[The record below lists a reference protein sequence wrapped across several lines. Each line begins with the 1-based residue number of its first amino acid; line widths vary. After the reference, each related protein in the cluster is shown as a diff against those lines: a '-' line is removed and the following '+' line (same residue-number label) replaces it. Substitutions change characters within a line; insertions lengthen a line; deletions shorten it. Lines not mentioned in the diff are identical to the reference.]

1 MEGKKT
7 IIVNLIGAPGVGKS
21 TTMAGVFSILKQR
34 GVDCEQ
40 ATEFAKELVWE
51 RREETF
57 KDELYIFAKQYHRL
71 FIVVGKV
78 DVVVTDRP
86 LVITACYNNI
96 SPKPIKGL
104 SEMAVNAFSE
114 YRNINIYL
122 NRVKKYNPNGRNQTE
137 RESDKIGKTIRQILD
152 DNHIDYDVLDA
163 DENVVAKVVD
173 KVLTELNKQGEKVRK
188 RLFES
193 KKES

>member
-1 MEGKKT
+1 MENKKT

-21 TTMAGVFSILKQR
+21 TSMAGVFSKLKQL

-86 LVITACYNNI
+86 LVITAYYNGA
-96 SPKPIKGL
+96 SAKPIKGL
-104 SEMAVNAFSE
+104 SEMAIEAFKE
-114 YRNINIYL
+114 YKNINIFL

-137 RESDKIGKTIRQILD
+137 EESDQISVGIRQILD

-163 DENVVAKVVD
+163 DEKVVD
-173 KVLTELNKQGEKVRK
+173 KVVDMVLKELGNK
-188 RLFES
+188 
-193 KKES
+193 

>member
-1 MEGKKT
+1 MEGKRT
-7 IIVNLIGAPGVGKS
+7 IIVNLIGGPGVGKS
-21 TTMAGVFSILKQR
+21 TTMAGVFSKLKQL

-104 SEMAVNAFSE
+104 SQMAIEAFNE
-114 YRNINIYL
+114 YQNINIFL
-122 NRVKKYNPNGRNQTE
+122 NRAKSYNPNGRNQTE
-137 RESDKIGKTIRQILD
+137 EEADKISDEIRQILD
-152 DNHIDYDVLDA
+152 DNHIDYVAKDA
-163 DENVVAKVVD
+163 DENIVD
-173 KVLTELNKQGEKVRK
+173 DVTEIVLKELDKRNK
-188 RLFES
+188 
-193 KKES
+193 